1 LFSRSRNKRR
11 FGNKTSGYGLFFWR
25 DPFWEPRV
33 WLRRIVRIGLMLLLL
48 VLTAPTALVLIY
60 RDFAPPGTPLM
71 VFRLIEG
78 EGIRKDWQ
86 PLENISRHVPAA
98 VIAMEDNLFCE
109 HDGFDWAAIFEAAAD
124 QVRGEGRLR
133 GGSTISQQAS
143 KNVFLWPGRTFVRK
157 GLEVPFTF
165 MIEWAWGK
173 RRIMEVYLN
182 VIEWGPGIYGVEA
195 AAKHYFGKSSSKL
208 TRREAALLA
217 AILPNP
223 RRWSAA
229 KPTVFINRRANM
241 ARARMRDIGQ
251 LAACAR

>member
-1 LFSRSRNKRR
+1 LFSRGRDRRR
-11 FGNKTSGYGLFFWR
+11 FGKKTAGYRLFFWR

-33 WLRRIVRIGLMLLLL
+33 WLRRMIRIAIMLLLL
-48 VLTAPTALVLIY
+48 VVTAPPALVLIY

-71 VFRLIEG
+71 IFRAVEG
-78 EGIRKDWQ
+78 EGIRKEWK
-86 PLENISRHVPAA
+86 PLERISRHVPAA

-124 QVRGEGRLR
+124 QMRGEGRLR

-182 VIEWGPGIYGVEA
+182 VIGIYGVEA
-195 AAKHYFGKSSSKL
+195 AAKHYYGKSSSKL

-229 KPTVFINRRANM
+229 NPTAFIKRRADM
-241 ARARMRDIGQ
+241 AQARMRDLGL

>member
-1 LFSRSRNKRR
+1 MFWRSRNRRR
-11 FGNKTSGYGLFFWR
+11 FGSKKGGYGLFFWR
-25 DPFWEPRV
+25 DPFWDPRV
-33 WLRRIVRIGLMLLLL
+33 WLRRMFRIAFMLLILSIA
-48 VLTAPTALVLIY
+48 APPALVLVY
-60 RDFAPPGTPLM
+60 RDFAPPGTLLM
-71 VFRLIEG
+71 VFRLFEG
-78 EGIRKDWQ
+78 EGIRKEWK
-86 PLENISRHVPAA
+86 PLEKISRHMPAA
-98 VIAMEDNLFCE
+98 VIVMEDNLFCE

-124 QVRGEGRLR
+124 QVRGEGAVR
-133 GGSTISQQAS
+133 GGSTISQQTS

-157 GLEVPFTF
+157 GMEVPFTY

-195 AAKHYFGKSSSKL
+195 ASRHYFGKSAGRL

-223 RRWSAA
+223 RRWSASN
-229 KPTVFINRRANM
+229 PTTRIKRRANM
-241 ARARMRDIGQ
+241 AMARMKDIGL